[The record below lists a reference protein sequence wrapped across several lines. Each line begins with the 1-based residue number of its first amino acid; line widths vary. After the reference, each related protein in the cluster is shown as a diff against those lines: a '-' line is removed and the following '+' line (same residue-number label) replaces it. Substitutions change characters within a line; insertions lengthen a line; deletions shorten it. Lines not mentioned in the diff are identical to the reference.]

1 MREAIRKASQVIVE
15 ELLEYSNSEIS
26 YLDQDAPQTTPS
38 PSNIEVMLGLPRYE
52 KAGTSKN
59 TRERLSYNQL
69 IAGLLSYYLEYQL
82 ERSIESPVPEIKNTM
97 EDSPLFTW
105 ESTLLSQLNGGV
117 YWGKNQ
123 PGRNRVWLSFLP
135 SNIVSK
141 LERDIYKVLSNER
154 INEKEAELIAS
165 FPEFWIGHMGHRH
178 RGNIGRQ
185 RYLSTLAHELTHFY
199 LEKNTH
205 IGALKSKTNIEGN
218 SGGVLSRAKS
228 ILGQSEGLSRV
239 EQAKAVG
246 SGDYIQAIDE
256 IGGHFVGFEY
266 YRNEK
271 DFSGYDEPELIEWG
285 VKILEQKVSEVDGSP
300 IDWVRKMEVNVMTEV
315 AKKGQIRNNGESRNP
330 AIYFLKHCLPEKD
343 KRRLTKFREIAENDL
358 SKSFKD
364 LRRAVSDLEEYEQD
378 TDQKIFRDLKKLE
391 QSIDWENP
399 AHIED
404 YILHDILNKAVGNY
418 DLDRLHQEIMS
429 ALEREIEKLQ
439 QIMELLKKVDS
450 EVSDVDAAKEIE
462 EAGSEILNTEEE
474 INSLI

>member
-1 MREAIRKASQVIVE
+1 MREAIHKASQVIVE
-15 ELLEYSNSEIS
+15 ELLEYSNSELS
-26 YLDQDAPQTTPS
+26 YLSQDAPQTTPS
-38 PSNIEVMLGLPRYE
+38 SNIEVRLGLPRYE

-59 TRERLSYNQL
+59 TRESLSYNQL
-69 IAGLLSYYLEYQL
+69 VTGLLSYYIEYQF

-97 EDSPLFTW
+97 EDSPLFSWDT
-105 ESTLLSQLNGGV
+105 TLLSQLNGGV

-135 SNIVSK
+135 SNIVDK
-141 LERDIYKVLSNER
+141 LEKDIYAVLSNEG
-154 INEKEAELIAS
+154 ISEKEAELIAS

-178 RGNIGRQ
+178 RDNIGRQ

-199 LEKNTH
+199 VEKNTH
-205 IGALKSKTNIEGN
+205 IGNLKSKTNIEGP

-228 ILGQSEGLSRV
+228 ILGQSEGLSKV

-266 YRNEK
+266 YRDEK
-271 DFSGYDEPELIEWG
+271 DFSVYDEPELIEWG
-285 VKILEQKVSEVDGSP
+285 IEILEQKVSEVDESP
-300 IDWVRKMEVNVMTEV
+300 IDWVRKMEVNVMEEV
-315 AKKGQIRNNGESRNP
+315 AEKGQIRNSGERRNP
-330 AIYFLKHCLPEKD
+330 TIYFLKHCLPEED
-343 KRRLTKFREIAENDL
+343 KKRLTKFREIAESDL
-358 SKSFKD
+358 SRSFKD
-364 LRRAVSDLEEYEQD
+364 LRRAVSDLKEYEQN
-378 TDQKIFRDLKKLE
+378 TDQKAFRDLKKLE

-418 DLDRLHQEIMS
+418 DLNQLHQELMS
-429 ALEREIEKLQ
+429 ALEREVDKLQ
-439 QIMELLKKVDS
+439 QLMRLLKKIDS
-450 EVSDVDAAKEIE
+450 EINDTDATKEIE
-462 EAGSEILNTEEE
+462 KAGNEILKAEEE